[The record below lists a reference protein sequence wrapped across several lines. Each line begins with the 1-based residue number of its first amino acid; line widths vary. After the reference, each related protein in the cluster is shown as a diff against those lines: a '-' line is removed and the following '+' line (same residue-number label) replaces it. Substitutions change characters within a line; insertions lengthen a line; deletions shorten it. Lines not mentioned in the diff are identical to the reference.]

1 MGRHVNTNN
10 YTKQYILSKIS
21 QELIFSTYFNIPIET
36 IQYCIKTNELI
47 ISPIRED
54 NHPTCGF
61 RYDTKG
67 RLKFRDFAGYFWGDC
82 FDAVALV
89 ISTAYW
95 KEFNVNNKHD
105 FVHILK
111 HISLTFRDIINNE
124 TKDPNIITKIEDGIS
139 KLRRDKPIIDLVIRE
154 WNKDDIAYWAKFG
167 ISIRDL
173 NINFVYPV
181 DQFYINRKQNPEPK
195 YYYDEKDP
203 CYAYY
208 LGKGSDNINNYK
220 LYFPKRTKDS
230 HSRFICN
237 CNHLEGILNLTERD
251 YTHIIITKST
261 KDRIA
266 LGSTLRYYTSLY
278 GGANI
283 KVGVINIPHETY
295 RLRDIEIDW
304 LKDKLRFDGEIV
316 TFMDNDRTGIMEAIY
331 LRKEFGFKA
340 ILIPKEYGA
349 KDFAELNS
357 ITAINVV
364 CELIKKTIE
373 ELKYDRRKNISR
385 TTVGNVDTS
394 LPF

>member
-1 MGRHVNTNN
+1 MGRHINTNT
-10 YTKQYILSKIS
+10 YTKHYILSKIS

-36 IQYCIKTNELI
+36 VQHCIKTNELI
-47 ISPIRED
+47 VSPIRDD

-61 RYDTKG
+61 RYDPSG
-67 RLKFRDFAGYFWGDC
+67 RLRFRDFAGYFWGDC

-89 ISTAYW
+89 ISKAYGR
-95 KEFNVNNKHD
+95 EFNVNKKQD

-111 HISLTFRDIINNE
+111 HISLTFKDIINNE

-139 KLRRDKPIIDLVIRE
+139 KLKKDKPIIDLVVRE
-154 WNKDDIAYWAKFG
+154 WNKDDVVYWTKFG
-167 ISIRDL
+167 ISIKDL

-208 LGKGSDNINNYK
+208 LGKGNDNINNYK

-251 YTHIIITKST
+251 YTHIVITKST

-266 LGSTLRYYTSLY
+266 LGSALRYYTSLY
-278 GGANI
+278 RGSNI
-283 KVGVINIPHETY
+283 KIGVINIPHETY
-295 RLRDIEIDW
+295 RLREIELNW

-316 TFMDNDRTGIMEAIY
+316 TFMDNDRTGMMEAIY
-331 LRKEFGFKA
+331 FNKEYGFKP

-349 KDFAELNS
+349 KDFAELAS
-357 ITAINVV
+357 MLAINTI
-364 CELIKKTIE
+364 CELIKQTIE
-373 ELKYDRRKNISR
+373 NLKYDRRKDISR
-385 TTVGNVDTS
+385 SNIGNVSDS

>member
-1 MGRHVNTNN
+1 MGRHINTNT
-10 YTKQYILSKIS
+10 YTKHYILSKIS

-47 ISPIRED
+47 ISPIRDD

-61 RYDTKG
+61 RYDPSG
-67 RLKFRDFAGYFWGDC
+67 RLRFRDFAGYFWGDC

-89 ISTAYW
+89 ISKAYGR
-95 KEFNVNNKHD
+95 EFNVNKKQD

-111 HISLTFRDIINNE
+111 HISLTFKDIINNE
-124 TKDPNIITKIEDGIS
+124 AKDPNIITKIEDGIS
-139 KLRRDKPIIDLVIRE
+139 KLKKDKPIIDLVIRE
-154 WNKDDIAYWAKFG
+154 WNKNDIAYWTKFG
-167 ISIRDL
+167 ISIKDL

-208 LGKGSDNINNYK
+208 LGKGNDNINNYK

-251 YTHIIITKST
+251 YTHIVITKST

-266 LGSTLRYYTSLY
+266 LGSALRYYTSLY
-278 GGANI
+278 RGSNI
-283 KVGVINIPHETY
+283 KIGVINIPHETY
-295 RLRDIEIDW
+295 RLREIELNW
-304 LKDKLRFDGEIV
+304 LKDKLRFDGKIF
-316 TFMDNDRTGIMEAIY
+316 TFMDNDRTGMMEAIY
-331 LRKEFGFKA
+331 FNKEYGFKP

-349 KDFAELNS
+349 KDFAELAS
-357 ITAINVV
+357 MLAINTI
-364 CELIKKTIE
+364 CELIKQTIE
-373 ELKYDRRKNISR
+373 NLKYDKRKDISR
-385 TTVGNVDTS
+385 SNTRNVSDS

>member
-1 MGRHVNTNN
+1 MGRHINTNT
-10 YTKQYILSKIS
+10 YTKHYILSKIS

-36 IQYCIKTNELI
+36 VQHCIKTNELI
-47 ISPIRED
+47 VSPIRDD

-61 RYDTKG
+61 RYDPSG
-67 RLKFRDFAGYFWGDC
+67 RLRFRDFAGYFWGDC

-89 ISTAYW
+89 ISKAYGR
-95 KEFNVNNKHD
+95 EFNVNKKQD

-111 HISLTFRDIINNE
+111 HISLTFKDIINNE
-124 TKDPNIITKIEDGIS
+124 AKDPNIITKIEDGIS
-139 KLRRDKPIIDLVIRE
+139 KLKKDKPIIDLVVRE
-154 WNKDDIAYWAKFG
+154 WNKDDVVYWTKFG
-167 ISIRDL
+167 ISIKDL

-208 LGKGSDNINNYK
+208 LGKGNDNINNYK

-251 YTHIIITKST
+251 YTHIVITKST

-266 LGSTLRYYTSLY
+266 LGSALRYYTSLY
-278 GGANI
+278 RGSNI
-283 KVGVINIPHETY
+283 KIGVINIPHETY
-295 RLRDIEIDW
+295 RLREIELNW

-316 TFMDNDRTGIMEAIY
+316 TFMDNDRTGMMEAIY
-331 LRKEFGFKA
+331 FNKEYGFKP

-349 KDFAELNS
+349 KDFAELAS
-357 ITAINVV
+357 MLAINTI
-364 CELIKKTIE
+364 CELIKQTIE
-373 ELKYDRRKNISR
+373 NLKYDRRKDISR
-385 TTVGNVDTS
+385 SNIGNVSDS

>member
-1 MGRHVNTNN
+1 MGRHINTNT
-10 YTKQYILSKIS
+10 YTKHYILSKIS

-36 IQYCIKTNELI
+36 VQHCIKTNELI
-47 ISPIRED
+47 VSPIRDD

-61 RYDTKG
+61 RYDPSG
-67 RLKFRDFAGYFWGDC
+67 RLRFRDFAGYFWGDC

-89 ISTAYW
+89 ISKAYGR
-95 KEFNVNNKHD
+95 EFNVNKKQD

-111 HISLTFRDIINNE
+111 HISLTFKDIINNE
-124 TKDPNIITKIEDGIS
+124 AKDPNIITKIEDGIS
-139 KLRRDKPIIDLVIRE
+139 KLKKDKPIIDLVVRE
-154 WNKDDIAYWAKFG
+154 WNKNDIAYWTKFG
-167 ISIRDL
+167 ISIKDL

-208 LGKGSDNINNYK
+208 LGKGNDNINNYK

-251 YTHIIITKST
+251 YTHIVITKST

-266 LGSTLRYYTSLY
+266 LGSALKYYTSLY
-278 GGANI
+278 RGSNI
-283 KVGVINIPHETY
+283 KIGVINIPHETY
-295 RLRDIEIDW
+295 RLREIELNW

-316 TFMDNDRTGIMEAIY
+316 TFMDNDRTGMMEAIY
-331 LRKEFGFKA
+331 FNKEYRFKP

-349 KDFAELNS
+349 KDFAELAS
-357 ITAINVV
+357 MLAINTI
-364 CELIKKTIE
+364 CELIKQTIE
-373 ELKYDRRKNISR
+373 NLKYGRRKDISR
-385 TTVGNVDTS
+385 SNIGNVSDS

>member
-89 ISTAYW
+89 ISKAYG
-95 KEFNVNNKHD
+95 KEFNVNNKQD

-373 ELKYDRRKNISR
+373 ELKYDRRKNISC

>member
-1 MGRHVNTNN
+1 MGRHINTNN

-89 ISTAYW
+89 ISKAYG
-95 KEFNVNNKHD
+95 KEFNVNNKQD

-111 HISLTFRDIINNE
+111 HISLTFKDIINNE
-124 TKDPNIITKIEDGIS
+124 AKDPNIITKIEDGIS

-278 GGANI
+278 RGANI

-349 KDFAELNS
+349 KDFAELNA

>member
-1 MGRHVNTNN
+1 MGRHINTNT
-10 YTKQYILSKIS
+10 YTKHYILSKIS

-36 IQYCIKTNELI
+36 VQHCIKTNELI
-47 ISPIRED
+47 VSPIRDD

-61 RYDTKG
+61 RYDPSG
-67 RLKFRDFAGYFWGDC
+67 RLRFRDFAGYFWGDC

-89 ISTAYW
+89 ISKAYGR
-95 KEFNVNNKHD
+95 EFNVNKKQD

-111 HISLTFRDIINNE
+111 HISLTFKDIINNE

-139 KLRRDKPIIDLVIRE
+139 KLKKDKPIIDLVVRE
-154 WNKDDIAYWAKFG
+154 WNKDDVAYWTKFG
-167 ISIRDL
+167 ISIKDL

-208 LGKGSDNINNYK
+208 LGKGNDNINNYK

-251 YTHIIITKST
+251 YTHIVITKST

-266 LGSTLRYYTSLY
+266 LGSALRYYTSLY
-278 GGANI
+278 RGSNI
-283 KVGVINIPHETY
+283 KIGVINIPHETY
-295 RLRDIEIDW
+295 RLREIELNW

-316 TFMDNDRTGIMEAIY
+316 TFMDNDRTGMMEAIY
-331 LRKEFGFKA
+331 FNKEYGFKP

-349 KDFAELNS
+349 KDFAELAS
-357 ITAINVV
+357 ILAINTI
-364 CELIKKTIE
+364 CELIKQTIE
-373 ELKYDRRKNISR
+373 NLKYDRRKDISR
-385 TTVGNVDTS
+385 SNTGNVSDS

>member
-1 MGRHVNTNN
+1 MGRHINTNN

-89 ISTAYW
+89 ISKAYG
-95 KEFNVNNKHD
+95 KEFNVNNKQD
-105 FVHILK
+105 FVYILK
-111 HISLTFRDIINNE
+111 HISLTFKDIINNE
-124 TKDPNIITKIEDGIS
+124 TKDLNIITKIEDGIS

-154 WNKDDIAYWAKFG
+154 WNKDDVAYWAKFG
-167 ISIRDL
+167 ISIKDL

-181 DQFYINRKQNPEPK
+181 EQFYINRKQNPEPK

-208 LGKGSDNINNYK
+208 LGRGSDNINNYK

-237 CNHLEGILNLTERD
+237 CNHLEGILNLTERN

-278 GGANI
+278 GGFNI

-349 KDFAELNS
+349 KDFAELNA

-364 CELIKKTIE
+364 CELIKTTIE